1 MTGNTDSFDAL
12 RSATAVEQ
20 QEEARGPPSRGM
32 LASMTMPAVQG
43 DAVAQRASG
52 ALKPLTWREHLFM
65 DRMTN
70 DVEDR
75 RRNQFI
81 NELKKDPRFKPSMLE
96 PPKPKFK
103 EVSLTAGPIIKSH
116 DRKRTGLETKRPYQW
131 GPLGGFY

>member
-1 MTGNTDSFDAL
+1 
-12 RSATAVEQ
+12 
-20 QEEARGPPSRGM
+20 M
-32 LASMTMPAVQG
+32 LPYASMPKSMKMPGGGEA
-43 DAVAQRASG
+43 AAQRASG
-52 ALKPLTWREHLFM
+52 AGLKPLTWRDHLFM

-96 PPKPKFK
+96 PPKPRFQ
-103 EVSLTAGPIIKSH
+103 EVSLTAGPIVKSY
-116 DRKRTGLETKRPYQW
+116 DRKRTGLETKKPYQW